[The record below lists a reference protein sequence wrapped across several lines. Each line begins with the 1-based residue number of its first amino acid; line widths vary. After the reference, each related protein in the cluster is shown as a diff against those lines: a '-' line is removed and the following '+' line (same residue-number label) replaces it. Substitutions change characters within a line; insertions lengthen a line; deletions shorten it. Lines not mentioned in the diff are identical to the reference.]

1 MISFLFVILVY
12 CTTNISIL
20 LPCVKRKN
28 IHIPSQLHWFQQ
40 NLTYNPFMNETKKY
54 IFKLRHWILDYGV
67 FLLKIRKLMPK
78 IIYIFNREEFIKNGH
93 YTFQQRLFINKYF
106 TLNNNNSLI
115 LEEFNLDF
123 LNKVSCLRYFS

>member
-67 FLLKIRKLMPK
+67 FLLKIRKIMPK

-93 YTFQQRLFINKYF
+93 YTFQQRLFNNKYF
-106 TLNNNNSLI
+106 TLKNNSSLI
-115 LEEFNLDF
+115 LAEFNLDF
-123 LNKVSCLRYFS
+123 LKSQV